1 MKKIYYPE
9 KINFS
14 DYQYEINNPK
24 VFYGLNPQVKF
35 CKKCSM
41 VNQMPISTVEFNHT
55 IEEKK
60 IGMNINQD
68 QICDPCILNEK
79 KKISIG
85 PKEKKN
91 LLNYVINTEKQ
102 MDLMI
107 VLFQALE
114 VKIVFM
120 HHMF

>member
-1 MKKIYYPE
+1 MK
-9 KINFS
+9 
-14 DYQYEINNPK
+14 
-24 VFYGLNPQVKF
+24 
-35 CKKCSM
+35 
-41 VNQMPISTVEFNHT
+41 
-55 IEEKK
+55 
-60 IGMNINQD
+60 
-68 QICDPCILNEK
+68 K

>member
-24 VFYGLNPQVKF
+24 VFYGLNSQVKF

-60 IGMNINQD
+60 NR
-68 QICDPCILNEK
+68 NEYK
-79 KKISIG
+79 SRS
-85 PKEKKN
+85 N
-91 LLNYVINTEKQ
+91 LRSLYT
-102 MDLMI
+102 
-107 VLFQALE
+107 
-114 VKIVFM
+114 
-120 HHMF
+120 